1 MRIYVSGPMTGK
13 PGNNIAA
20 FNAAAKLLRE
30 AGHFVIN
37 PAELSPLFGSAE
49 EIAEAF
55 RHKNFKI
62 EYCSKGYFPVK
73 RGLADC
79 MMAADFAA
87 LGSCDAIYLLIG
99 WRESRGAIEELR
111 EALRLHLRIFLEGD
125 ELPAPENETTGVV
138 IQYGN

>member
-49 EIAEAF
+49 EIAKSF
-55 RHKNFKI
+55 RYKYSPI
-62 EYCSKGYFPVK
+62 STSYFHGK
-73 RGLADC
+73 FRLADC
-79 MMAADFAA
+79 IMAVDLAA
-87 LGSCDAIYLLIG
+87 LGTCNAIYLLDG
-99 WRESRGAIEELR
+99 WKDSRGATEELR
-111 EALRLHLRIFLEGD
+111 EAMRLRLEIFLEGD
-125 ELPAPENETTGVV
+125 ELPAPENE
-138 IQYGN
+138 NRE